1 MDHQQIRE
9 IAEAAFKAHF
19 GHIGIL
25 SINVEPGI
33 DFGDDFPVVE
43 VRIIYDAKMEE
54 VLNGH
59 TMAVRREIMD
69 NFWREEGNTAIW
81 PQVHFIAK
89 SDIGRQDPATV

>member
-1 MDHQQIRE
+1 MNHQQIRE

-25 SINVEPGI
+25 SINIEPGF
-33 DFGDDFPVVE
+33 DLDGDPLVD

-54 VLNGH
+54 VLNGD
-59 TMAVRREIMD
+59 TMAVRDEIMD
-69 NFWREEGNTAIW
+69 NFWREEGSDAIW

>member
-1 MDHQQIRE
+1 MNHQQVRE

-19 GHIGIL
+19 GHIGIVC
-25 SINVEPGI
+25 INVQPGFAV
-33 DFGDDFPVVE
+33 DGDPLVDVK
-43 VRIIYDAKMEE
+43 IIYDAKMEE
-54 VLNGH
+54 VLNGD
-59 TMAVRREIMD
+59 TMAVRDEILD

>member
-1 MDHQQIRE
+1 MDDQQIRE

-54 VLNGH
+54 VLNGD
-59 TMAVRREIMD
+59 TMAVFPSSRQKLSMISRR
-69 NFWREEGNTAIW
+69 TAMVSPLSTSSIL
-81 PQVHFIAK
+81 A
-89 SDIGRQDPATV
+89 S

>member
-1 MDHQQIRE
+1 MDDQQIRE
-9 IAEAAFKAHF
+9 IAEAAFKTHF

-25 SINVEPGI
+25 SINIEPGF
-33 DFGDDFPVVE
+33 DLDGDPLVD

-54 VLNGH
+54 VLNGD
-59 TMAVRREIMD
+59 TAAVRTEIID
-69 NFWREEGNTAIW
+69 KVWRERGDAAIW